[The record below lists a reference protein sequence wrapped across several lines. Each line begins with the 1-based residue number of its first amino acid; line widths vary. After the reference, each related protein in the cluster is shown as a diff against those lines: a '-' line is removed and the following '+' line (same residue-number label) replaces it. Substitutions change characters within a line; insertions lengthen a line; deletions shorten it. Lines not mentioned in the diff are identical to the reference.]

1 MGRRA
6 KNKQSPPQ
14 PLEPE
19 SLSGPKLAKRKA
31 ENDGSVPSRPNK
43 KLKDVSNKAKHQS
56 ASNPSVSKPKGK
68 IRQAKDAKKNQ
79 VRSVESEGGS
89 GWEDMEDGE
98 ADLKTQA
105 K

>member
-14 PLEPE
+14 PLEPGN
-19 SLSGPKLAKRKA
+19 LSGSKLVKRKA
-31 ENDGSVPSRPNK
+31 ENDGPVPSRPNK
-43 KLKDVSNKAKHQS
+43 KLKDVSNKAKYQS
-56 ASNPSVSKPKGK
+56 ASNPSVSKGK

-79 VRSVESEGGS
+79 VRLVESEEGS

-98 ADLKTQA
+98 VDLKVQA